1 MSRPPSASSSR
12 RVPLLPSSS
21 SPSSA
26 GGFDIALRPMAGP
39 PSESDVASTTRGS
52 SRKGAAARQHSTS
65 SNTTQLTRHD
75 LMLDEDLPRVLEA
88 YFAVDE
94 HRRMSITIAEGEE
107 MLSILCVKSDAAS
120 LTRSKSQP
128 DDDAAVAHLRRTA
141 LSAHLALAANEP
153 DLIGTLLDPAD
164 VLQATNRGGGRR
176 DSDIGGYRISSPDG
190 GGVADGVPSS
200 SATARRVGSQRLGGG
215 QRNASIVRH
224 GSVSSVVGFDLP
236 RQYSARRGTQQPPTT
251 STAQAPPGAQTY
263 YDVPDNNTRAAAA
276 PVTPSTAAVR
286 PTTAPLH
293 STPQQTSVTTTAV
306 GTSRSLTTQHNP
318 FPQGGGNS
326 AAAPPS
332 PQYPISFLSMM
343 RLMFPSYPRKVV
355 EKVVLNSLPT
365 PPQVPPRIVVDD
377 TTTLLFRR
385 CRSLSGNIGD
395 SDRGTITQLEIANGC
410 RSLGMDERH
419 LEQLMLRSS
428 SYMKTAML
436 LDVQQFEARR
446 VVDVLN
452 HVGLP
457 GYALLAQ
464 PQKYSPP
471 LSMVNLL
478 CCWDVLRPQLITTPN
493 TILFRKGAAT
503 VLLLHPRHSIPSPSF
518 LMMRLMFPSYPRK
531 VVEKVVLNSLPTP
544 PQVPPRIVVDDTT
557 TLLFRRCRSLSGNIG
572 DSDRG
577 TITQLEIANG
587 CRSLGMDERHL
598 EQLMLR
604 SSSYMKTAM
613 LLDVQQ
619 FEARRVVDVLN
630 HVGLPGYAL
639 LAQPQKY
646 SPPLSM
652 VNLLCC
658 WDVLRPQLITT
669 LNSRQE
675 TRLSQLYVFAK
686 QYGMPAVFKVQW
698 GSLLPPPAALDVAG
712 SPKED
717 GAWASPVHSPLGGSS
732 GSPTPFE
739 LSANP
744 SVSASLEVSSTQRT
758 AHHAVAV
765 LPDPLPPSGVDVET
779 DLNTGVDGAPRRW
792 APPSSESIRL
802 SIDQLA
808 LFISLPRRAKLS
820 ILPVV
825 ASSSTGRSVRATGGA
840 SSPSRRAG
848 GAVGTSSAGGSRST
862 SAMGVDV
869 EGISA
874 SNSPRGSA
882 LQSPAKKSTPPPQQ
896 NPAVTSSTRAA
907 RGRVPPQHHPIVSGF
922 RQFGQ
927 LETPEE
933 IFSALSGGAGAG
945 LEDRSAG
952 AEVHAHEGFS
962 STQGPD
968 DDRVHRIGAG
978 GSHDSGAE
986 HHSIDATISEAH
998 EAHTSSTQKHYP
1010 SATTLRLRDKL
1021 AIRKRCKRDV
1031 GDAFSVPFIKQVQGL
1046 SVYAHMK
1053 QVATGV
1059 YPRPPPPV
1067 DRPKS
1072 AAVPT
1077 SSPFYSGTTTTPPR
1091 SKHADDYVVL
1101 SPRIDTAV
1109 VTKLSANE
1117 RRHTPQLF
1125 NFSCKEPPRVATRPN
1140 SARPLPPQRTIGDRS
1155 LSHVVSRPHA
1165 ALPVATGNDLSRRW
1179 SNGSSTFHN

>member
-1 MSRPPSASSSR
+1 MKCPMFSVFFTIVNATYLDRTFFLVRMSRPPSASSSR

-251 STAQAPPGAQTY
+251 STAQAPPAAQTY

-276 PVTPSTAAVR
+276 PITPSTAAVR

-478 CCWDVLRPQLITTPN
+478 CCWDVLRPQLITT
-493 TILFRKGAAT
+493 
-503 VLLLHPRHSIPSPSF
+503 
-518 LMMRLMFPSYPRK
+518 
-531 VVEKVVLNSLPTP
+531 
-544 PQVPPRIVVDDTT
+544 
-557 TLLFRRCRSLSGNIG
+557 
-572 DSDRG
+572 
-577 TITQLEIANG
+577 
-587 CRSLGMDERHL
+587 
-598 EQLMLR
+598 
-604 SSSYMKTAM
+604 
-613 LLDVQQ
+613 
-619 FEARRVVDVLN
+619 
-630 HVGLPGYAL
+630 
-639 LAQPQKY
+639 
-646 SPPLSM
+646 
-652 VNLLCC
+652 
-658 WDVLRPQLITT
+658 

-698 GSLLPPPAALDVAG
+698 GSLLPPPAAALDVAG

-758 AHHAVAV
+758 AQHTVAV
-765 LPDPLPPSGVDVET
+765 LPDPLPPAGVDVEI

-792 APPSSESIRL
+792 TPPSSESIRL

-808 LFISLPRRAKLS
+808 LFIALPRRAKLS

-825 ASSSTGRSVRATGGA
+825 ASSSSGRGVRATGGA

-862 SAMGVDV
+862 SAMGMDI

-874 SNSPRGSA
+874 SNSRRGSA

-907 RGRVPPQHHPIVSGF
+907 IGRVPPQHHPIVSGF

-945 LEDRSAG
+945 LEDRGAG

-1021 AIRKRCKRDV
+1021 AIEKRCKRDV